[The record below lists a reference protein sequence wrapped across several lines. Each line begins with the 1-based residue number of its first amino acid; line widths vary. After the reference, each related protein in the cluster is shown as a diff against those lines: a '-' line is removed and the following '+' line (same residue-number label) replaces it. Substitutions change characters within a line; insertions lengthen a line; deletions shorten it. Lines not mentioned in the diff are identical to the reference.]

1 MPRLNWD
8 FPKMVLEVASPD
20 CYVIEMA
27 CEALIYVA
35 KKILLDFALFHNV
48 YLYKIGKISIIFL
61 LCLLILIRRWIL
73 ILRSNSLIDI
83 SLRLIGHVVL
93 QHRIM
98 VVSIL
103 FWSSVRQS
111 LLIFFL
117 DFVEH
122 QTLKENSKSNVN
134 EIDDISN
141 P

>member
-1 MPRLNWD
+1 M
-8 FPKMVLEVASPD
+8 
-20 CYVIEMA
+20 
-27 CEALIYVA
+27 
-35 KKILLDFALFHNV
+35 
-48 YLYKIGKISIIFL
+48 
-61 LCLLILIRRWIL
+61 
-73 ILRSNSLIDI
+73 IDI

-103 FWSSVRQS
+103 FWRSVRQS

-122 QTLKENSKSNVN
+122 QTLKENSKSDVN

-141 P
+141 PKGKPES

>member
-1 MPRLNWD
+1 M
-8 FPKMVLEVASPD
+8 
-20 CYVIEMA
+20 
-27 CEALIYVA
+27 
-35 KKILLDFALFHNV
+35 
-48 YLYKIGKISIIFL
+48 
-61 LCLLILIRRWIL
+61 
-73 ILRSNSLIDI
+73 IDI

-141 P
+141 PKGKPES